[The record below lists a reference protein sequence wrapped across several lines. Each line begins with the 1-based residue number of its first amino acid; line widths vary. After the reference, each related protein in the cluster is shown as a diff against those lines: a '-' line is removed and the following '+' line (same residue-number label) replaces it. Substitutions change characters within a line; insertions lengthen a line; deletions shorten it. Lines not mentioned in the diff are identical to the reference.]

1 MPEALKILFSP
12 PMNIRTHIQALL
24 ICTMPLSA
32 QGQSIVDSRASLPR
46 AVQLHGDEGRETVR
60 PDESKRISPNE
71 APASRVQPQRIVNRI
86 AATVNGRPIT
96 ANEVSVRLMPIGA
109 QLAAQY
115 PKQGP
120 EFYKQLAL
128 AKKNIIEDLVER
140 ELLRN
145 EFEGMGGVIR
155 DSLIDQEV
163 NRTILTTFN
172 GDRSAFLKNLS
183 LSGMTIRAF
192 REMTKK
198 QLQVQIMRASK
209 YDQEIPPTPEE
220 IQQEYEST
228 KEQYRD
234 LTKDKIKFKKIF
246 IPMLGDDSASTPEV
260 QLNLAELIAKE
271 IKSKNATFEEMAK
284 RYSKDLYAEK
294 GGDWPVTERSTL
306 SPESAAIIF
315 GAQPGEIIGPLVDST
330 GFTIVLVEKK
340 ELAPPPPLSAIKEQI
355 DIMARNKRSNERYKK
370 WVERLRKKAIVKI
383 YILFFSFPHCRT
395 GPFNKA
401 GPAFS
406 LSFPLFFFPPTVPS
420 ALLLLPGASSSRPYL
435 WKTPSY
441 ITGRRPQV
449 IPPDAWN
456 PADVIRAETISC

>member
-220 IQQEYEST
+220 IQQEYEAT

-383 YILFFSFPHCRT
+383 YI
-395 GPFNKA
+395 
-401 GPAFS
+401 
-406 LSFPLFFFPPTVPS
+406 
-420 ALLLLPGASSSRPYL
+420 
-435 WKTPSY
+435 
-441 ITGRRPQV
+441 
-449 IPPDAWN
+449 
-456 PADVIRAETISC
+456 

>member
-1 MPEALKILFSP
+1 
-12 PMNIRTHIQALL
+12 MNIRTHLPALL
-24 ICTMPLSA
+24 ICSMTLSA

-46 AVQLHGDEGRETVR
+46 SVQLHGEENGTGNVR
-60 PDESKRISPNE
+60 PDESKRISPDE
-71 APASRVQPQRIVNRI
+71 APASRIRPQRIVNRV
-86 AATVNGRPIT
+86 AATVNGRSIT

-145 EFEGMGGVIR
+145 EFETMGGIIR
-155 DSLIDQEV
+155 DSLIDQEI

-172 GDRSAFLKNLS
+172 GDRSAFLKNLK
-183 LSGMTIRAF
+183 LSGMTIRSF

-220 IQQEYEST
+220 IRQEYETT
-228 KEQYRD
+228 KELYRD

-246 IPMLGDDSASTPEV
+246 IPMLGEDSASTPEV
-260 QLNLAELIAKE
+260 QLNLADLITKE
-271 IKSKNATFEEMAK
+271 IKAKNATFEEMAK

-315 GAQPGEIIGPLVDST
+315 GAQTGEIVGPLVDAN

-355 DIMARNKRSNERYKK
+355 DMMARNKRSNERYRK
-370 WVERLRKKAIVKI
+370 WVERLRKKAIIKV
-383 YILFFSFPHCRT
+383 YI
-395 GPFNKA
+395 
-401 GPAFS
+401 
-406 LSFPLFFFPPTVPS
+406 
-420 ALLLLPGASSSRPYL
+420 
-435 WKTPSY
+435 
-441 ITGRRPQV
+441 
-449 IPPDAWN
+449 
-456 PADVIRAETISC
+456 

>member
-220 IQQEYEST
+220 IQQEYES
-228 KEQYRD
+228 
-234 LTKDKIKFKKIF
+234 
-246 IPMLGDDSASTPEV
+246 PMLGDDSASTPEV

-383 YILFFSFPHCRT
+383 YI
-395 GPFNKA
+395 
-401 GPAFS
+401 
-406 LSFPLFFFPPTVPS
+406 
-420 ALLLLPGASSSRPYL
+420 
-435 WKTPSY
+435 
-441 ITGRRPQV
+441 
-449 IPPDAWN
+449 
-456 PADVIRAETISC
+456 

>member
-355 DIMARNKRSNERYKK
+355 DIMARNKRSNRRGEFALLNLEAWASAASLLCGTSAAMNVIKNGWNASGKK
-370 WVERLRKKAIVKI
+370 PSSK
-383 YILFFSFPHCRT
+383 YTSDFSPFPI
-395 GPFNKA
+395 A
-401 GPAFS
+401 GPAHSTRPVRRSLFHSPCFS
-406 LSFPLFFFPPTVPS
+406 FRQPFRPLSFSCRGHLPLAHIS
-420 ALLLLPGASSSRPYL
+420 
-435 WKTPSY
+435 
-441 ITGRRPQV
+441 GRRLH
-449 IPPDAWN
+449 
-456 PADVIRAETISC
+456 T

>member
-198 QLQVQIMRASK
+198 TAPGSNHAGFQIRPGNTAYSGGNTAGIRI
-209 YDQEIPPTPEE
+209 YQRTIPGPDQRQNQ
-220 IQQEYEST
+220 IQE
-228 KEQYRD
+228 
-234 LTKDKIKFKKIF
+234 
-246 IPMLGDDSASTPEV
+246 
-260 QLNLAELIAKE
+260 NLHSHA
-271 IKSKNATFEEMAK
+271 
-284 RYSKDLYAEK
+284 
-294 GGDWPVTERSTL
+294 GG
-306 SPESAAIIF
+306 
-315 GAQPGEIIGPLVDST
+315 
-330 GFTIVLVEKK
+330 
-340 ELAPPPPLSAIKEQI
+340 
-355 DIMARNKRSNERYKK
+355 
-370 WVERLRKKAIVKI
+370 
-383 YILFFSFPHCRT
+383 
-395 GPFNKA
+395 
-401 GPAFS
+401 
-406 LSFPLFFFPPTVPS
+406 
-420 ALLLLPGASSSRPYL
+420 
-435 WKTPSY
+435 
-441 ITGRRPQV
+441 
-449 IPPDAWN
+449 
-456 PADVIRAETISC
+456 